1 MATTQRT
8 QQRAAFAITLTSLLF
23 YAVCACESPG
33 SDNTPEHSSPAP
45 PAVPII
51 NWSVKNS
58 LPHDTSLFTEGFL
71 VHDGKIFEST
81 GSPDEYANAESL
93 VGIIDP
99 RTGRMDKKIQLDK
112 NKYFG
117 EGIVFLHDKLYQ
129 LTYLNQ
135 KGFIYDAATFK
146 QTGEFHFDNPEGWG
160 LTTDSIHLI
169 MDDSSAV
176 LTFLDPSTLK
186 PVKKLTVTINGA
198 PRDSLN
204 ELEYIKGY
212 IYANVWY
219 TDYILKIDPV
229 SGKVVGKLDLSSLVA
244 DAMNKNPYA
253 NVLNGIAYDP
263 ASDKIYIVGKR
274 WPTIYQIDF
283 PH

>member
-8 QQRAAFAITLTSLLF
+8 EQRAAFAITLLSLFF
-23 YAVCACESPG
+23 YVACKNPESG
-33 SDNTPEHSSPAP
+33 NTREDSSPTH
-45 PAVPII
+45 PAIPII
-51 NWSVKNS
+51 NWSVKTAF
-58 LPHDTSLFTEGFL
+58 PHDTSLFTEGFL

-81 GSPDEYANAESL
+81 GSPDEYADAESL

-99 RTGRMDKKIQLDK
+99 RTGRMDQKIRLDR

-117 EGIVFLHDKLYQ
+117 EGIAFLHDKLYQ

-176 LTFLDPSTLK
+176 LTFLDPATLK
-186 PVKKLTVTINGA
+186 PVKKLMVTINGI

-219 TDYILKIDPV
+219 TNYILKVDPV
-229 SGKVVGKLDLSSLVA
+229 SGVVVGKLDLSSLVA

-263 ASDKIYIVGKR
+263 VSDKIYIVGKR
-274 WPTIYQIDF
+274 WPNIYQIDF

>member
-1 MATTQRT
+1 MATAQRT
-8 QQRAAFAITLTSLLF
+8 EQRSAFTIILLSLLF
-23 YAVCACESPG
+23 YAACKNPSG
-33 SDNTPEHSSPAP
+33 DNTRDNSIPAP
-45 PAVPII
+45 PAIPTI
-51 NWSVKNS
+51 NWSVKS
-58 LPHDTSLFTEGFL
+58 ALPHDTSLFTEGFL

-99 RTGRMDKKIQLDK
+99 RTGRMDQKIRLDK
-112 NKYFG
+112 KKYFG

-129 LTYLNQ
+129 LTYLSQ

-146 QTGEFHFDNPEGWG
+146 QTGEFHFDSPEGWG
-160 LTTDSIHLI
+160 LTTDSVHLI
-169 MDDSSAV
+169 MDDSSAT

-204 ELEYIKGY
+204 ELEYIRGY

-229 SGKVVGKLDLSSLVA
+229 SGKVVGKLDLSSLA
-244 DAMNKNPYA
+244 SDARNKNPDA

-274 WPTIYQIDF
+274 WPNIYQIDF

>member
-1 MATTQRT
+1 MATAQRSEQRT
-8 QQRAAFAITLTSLLF
+8 AFTLILLSLLF
-23 YAVCACESPG
+23 YAACKNPDG
-33 SDNTPEHSSPAP
+33 DNTPDNSLQAP
-45 PAVPII
+45 QAIPII
-51 NWSVKNS
+51 NWSVKSS

-81 GSPDEYANAESL
+81 GSPDEYADAESL

-99 RTGRMDKKIQLDK
+99 GTGRMDRKIRLDK

-160 LTTDSIHLI
+160 LTTDSVHLI
-169 MDDSSAV
+169 MDDSSAT

-186 PVKKLTVTINGA
+186 PVKKLTVTINGG

-204 ELEYIKGY
+204 ELEYIRGY

-229 SGKVVGKLDLSSLVA
+229 SGKVVGKLDLSSLAA
-244 DAMNKNPYA
+244 DARNKNPYA

-274 WPTIYQIDF
+274 WPNIYQIDF

>member
-1 MATTQRT
+1 MRFPYQLLL
-8 QQRAAFAITLTSLLF
+8 AAVFCQA
-23 YAVCACESPG
+23 ACKDP
-33 SDNTPEHSSPAP
+33 DNGGGRDKGEPPAP
-45 PAVPII
+45 PII
-51 NWSVKNS
+51 NWSVKGQ

-71 VHDGKIFEST
+71 VHNGRIFEST
-81 GSPDEYANAESL
+81 GSPEQYTDAESL

-99 RTGRMDKKIQLDK
+99 ATGQLDQKIRLDKK
-112 NKYFG
+112 KYFG

-146 QTGEFHFDNPEGWG
+146 QTGEFHFDSPQGWA
-160 LTTDSIHLI
+160 LTTDGVHLI
-169 MDDSSAV
+169 MDDSSAT
-176 LTFLDPSTLK
+176 LIFLDPATLK
-186 PVKKLTVTINGA
+186 PVKKLMVTINGA

-219 TDYILKIDPV
+219 TDYIVKIDPAT
-229 SGKVVGKLDLSSLVA
+229 GQVVGRLDLSSLVA

-263 ASDKIYIVGKR
+263 ASDKIYVVGKR

>member
-8 QQRAAFAITLTSLLF
+8 EQRAAFTIVLVSLLF
-23 YAVCACESPG
+23 YAACKDPG
-33 SDNTPEHSSPAP
+33 SGNTQENNTPAP
-45 PAVPII
+45 PDIPII
-51 NWSVKNS
+51 NWSVKS
-58 LPHDTSLFTEGFL
+58 TLPHDTSLFTEGFL

-81 GSPDEYANAESL
+81 GSPDEYADAESL

-99 RTGRMDKKIQLDK
+99 GTGRMDRKIRLDR

-117 EGIVFLHDKLYQ
+117 EGIAFLHDKLYQ

-146 QTGEFHFDNPEGWG
+146 KTGEFHFDSPEGWG

-169 MDDSSAV
+169 MDDSSAT
-176 LTFLDPSTLK
+176 LTFLDPATLK
-186 PVKKLTVTINGA
+186 PVKKLTVTINGT
-198 PRDSLN
+198 PRDSIN

-219 TDYILKIDPV
+219 TDYILKIDPI

-244 DAMNKNPYA
+244 DAMNKYPYV

-274 WPTIYQIDF
+274 WPRIYQIDF

>member
-1 MATTQRT
+1 MATAQRT
-8 QQRAAFAITLTSLLF
+8 EQRTAVALILLSLLF
-23 YAVCACESPG
+23 YAACKNPEG
-33 SDNTPEHSSPAP
+33 DNTRDNSLPAP
-45 PAVPII
+45 TAIPII
-51 NWSVKNS
+51 NWSVKSS

-99 RTGRMDKKIQLDK
+99 GTGRMDRKIRLDK

-135 KGFIYDAATFK
+135 KGFIYDAVTFK
-146 QTGEFHFDNPEGWG
+146 QTGEFHFDSPEGWG
-160 LTTDSIHLI
+160 LTTDSVHLI
-169 MDDSSAV
+169 MDDSSAT

-204 ELEYIKGY
+204 ELEYIRGY

-229 SGKVVGKLDLSSLVA
+229 TGHVVGKLDLSSLAA
-244 DAMNKNPYA
+244 DARNKNPYA

-274 WPTIYQIDF
+274 WPNIYQIDF

>member
-1 MATTQRT
+1 MQPACKLLLGTLLCY
-8 QQRAAFAITLTSLLF
+8 AA
-23 YAVCACESPG
+23 CKDP
-33 SDNTPEHSSPAP
+33 DNGHTHLNDAPAS
-45 PAVPII
+45 VPMI
-51 NWSVKNS
+51 NWSVKGK
-58 LPHDTSLFTEGFL
+58 LPHDTTLFTEGFL

-81 GSPDEYANAESL
+81 GSPDQYANAESL

-99 RTGRMDKKIQLDK
+99 VTGKLDQKIRLDK

-117 EGIVFLHDKLYQ
+117 EGIAFLHNKLYQ

-146 QTGEFHFDNPEGWG
+146 QTGEFHFDSQQGWA
-160 LTTDSIHLI
+160 LTTDSVHLI

-176 LTFLDPSTLK
+176 LTFLDPATLK
-186 PVKKLTVTINGA
+186 PVKKLTVTINGVA
-198 PRDSLN
+198 RDSLN
-204 ELEYIKGY
+204 ELEYINGY

-219 TDYILKIDPV
+219 TDYIVKIDPV
-229 SGKVVGKLDLSSLVA
+229 TGQVVGKLDLSSLVA

-274 WPTIYQIDF
+274 WPAIYQIDF